1 MAGQRTN
8 HGESIRRNQVC
19 QSDDKES
26 YADGPLPLPL
36 SAIQQIADRPTRSR
50 VSCATLSDAERIQ
63 LLDWSRSRT
72 LPHRLVVRSR
82 IILLASDGLTIR
94 QVATRLHIS
103 PTTVLLWCRR
113 FSRDGTG
120 ALTRD
125 RPRGGRQPGR
135 SATRVTTVLR
145 AMRERGAQQPPWTT
159 RTLAKSVGLSAATVW
174 RIWKQC
180 HVGPTSSSAEIDRAI
195 AQVINETRDRAR

>member
-19 QSDDKES
+19 QSDDKDS
-26 YADGPLPLPL
+26 YADTSAAPSS
-36 SAIQQIADRPTRSR
+36 SAIQQIADRATRAR
-50 VSCATLSDAERIQ
+50 LSCATLSDAERGQ
-63 LLDWSRSRT
+63 LLDWARSRT

-82 IILLASDGLTIR
+82 IILLAGDGLTIR
-94 QVATRLHIS
+94 EIANRLHVS

-113 FSRDGTG
+113 FARGGTS

-135 SATRVTTVLR
+135 SATRVATVLR
-145 AMRERGAQQPPWTT
+145 AMRDRGAQQPPWTT
-159 RTLAKSVGLSAATVW
+159 RTLAKSAGLSPATVW
-174 RIWKQC
+174 RIWQQC
-180 HVGPTSSSAEIDRAI
+180 HVGPTSSIAEIDRAI
-195 AQVINETRDRAR
+195 AQVINETGARAR